1 VIYNKHIVTRMRIVL
16 RESWM
21 DGRRTSPI
29 LPSMGAK
36 RLIVAEKPS
45 VGRDIASALGKHRK
59 AEGRLDGDGWTVT
72 WALGHLVELAPPDAY
87 GEEYKRWSLERL
99 PILPESFKVRVTPK
113 TRKQFEL
120 VKGLMRDPG
129 VSEIVNA
136 CDAGR
141 EGELIFAYLYGLSA
155 CEKPVKRLWI
165 SSLTPEAIRDGFAN
179 LREGREMRPLEDA
192 ARSRSEADWVVG
204 MNATRAYSAKFGR
217 PGNVLS
223 VGRVQTPTLKVLVD
237 REREIEEFVPEKFWT
252 VHARFA
258 RDGEHYDGLWFKGK
272 QNRLSSKEAA
282 EEISTRAEGG
292 TGAVRKVQKKTATEK
307 PPLLHDLTELQ
318 RNANAWYGFSADRTL
333 KAAQALYEQRKL
345 ITYPRTSSR
354 YLSGDMVPG
363 LKGRAEA
370 AGGLQ
375 ELAPFAGELLALEK
389 LPVTKRLVDDTKV
402 TDHHAIVP
410 TNKKPSGE
418 LPSDEAKVYDLVA
431 RRFLSVFFPE
441 ARFEN
446 TTVITDVEG
455 ETFVSKGRVVLE
467 AGWRRLYPGGVG
479 GKKETEPPVLP
490 EVQEGQEWP
499 VVKVGVKEGETKP
512 PPRYSESALLGAM
525 ETAGKLVED
534 EELRQ
539 QMKDSGLGTPAT
551 RAATI
556 ERLLK
561 VGYAERQKKTLVP
574 TDKGRALIS
583 LLGGDSLA
591 SPELTAR
598 WEERLAKMERGGED
612 RAAFMRGIERFTAS
626 VVDSVRGMQGE
637 KVAAPARTTKPH
649 RGNGKGK
656 SASGLIGDCPKCG
669 APVVETKKAYGCSA
683 WKESG
688 CKFAIW
694 KTVAGKRVSE
704 AQAKQLLANGR
715 TSQLKGFKSKAG
727 KPFSAALALDADHR
741 VRLDFGD

>member
-1 VIYNKHIVTRMRIVL
+1 
-16 RESWM
+16 
-21 DGRRTSPI
+21 
-29 LPSMGAK
+29 MGET

-45 VGRDIASALGKHRK
+45 VGRDIASALGRHRK
-59 AEGRLDGDGWTVT
+59 GEGRLDGEGWTVT

-87 GEEYKRWSLERL
+87 GEEYKRWSLDRL

-120 VKGLMRDPG
+120 VKSLMRDPG
-129 VSEIVNA
+129 TSEVVNA

-141 EGELIFAYLYGLSA
+141 EGELIFAYLYGLSG
-155 CEKPVKRLWI
+155 CKKPVKRLWI
-165 SSLTPEAIRDGFAN
+165 SSLTHEAIREGFAS
-179 LREGREMRPLEDA
+179 LRDGRQMRPLEDA

-204 MNATRAYSAKFGR
+204 MNATRAYSAKFGC

-237 REREIEEFVPEKFWT
+237 REREIQSFVPEKFWT
-252 VHARFA
+252 VHARFSKE
-258 RDGEHYDGLWFKGK
+258 GETYDGLWFKDEKDEKG
-272 QNRLSSKEAA
+272 QNQSRLSTREAA
-282 EEISTRAEGG
+282 DEIAAKVRGG
-292 TGAVRKVQKKTATEK
+292 AGAVRKVQRKTAAEK

-333 KAAQALYEQRKL
+333 KAAQSLYEGRKL

-354 YLSGDMVPG
+354 YLSGDMVEG
-363 LKGRAEA
+363 LKKRVEA
-370 AGGLQ
+370 AGGLP
-375 ELAPFAGELLALEK
+375 ELSPFAEELLTLEK
-389 LPVTKRLVDDTKV
+389 LPVTRSTKRVVDDSRV

-410 TNKKPSGE
+410 TNRKPSGG
-418 LPSDEAKVYDLVA
+418 LPPDEAKVYDLVA
-431 RRFLSVFFPE
+431 RRFLSVFFPQ

-446 TTVITDVEG
+446 TTVITAVEG

-467 AGWRRLYPGGVG
+467 RGWRRLYPEGTG
-479 GKKETEPPVLP
+479 GKKDKEPPVLP
-490 EVQEGQEWP
+490 EIGEGESWP
-499 VVKVGVKEGETKP
+499 VVKTGVKEGETKP

-561 VGYAERQKKTLVP
+561 VGYAEREKKTLVP
-574 TDKGRALIS
+574 TEKGRALIS
-583 LLGGDSLA
+583 LLADDSLA

-598 WEERLAKMERGGED
+598 WEERLAKMERGQED
-612 RAAFMRGIERFTAS
+612 RAAFMRGIEEFAAS
-626 VVDSVRGMQGE
+626 VVDSVRGMKGE
-637 KVAAPARTTKPH
+637 KVAAPAGVSRNNGGSKKP
-649 RGNGKGK
+649 
-656 SASGLIGDCPKCG
+656 SAPVGECPKCG
-669 APVVETKKAYGCSA
+669 APVVETKKSYGCSA
-683 WKESG
+683 WKDKG

-694 KTVAGKRVSE
+694 KTVAGKRISE
-704 AQAKQLLANGR
+704 SQARQLLKQGKTAE
-715 TSQLKGFKSKAG
+715 LKGFKSKAG
-727 KPFSAALALDADHR
+727 KPFSAALKLDEEYR
-741 VRLDFGD
+741 VKLEFGEKK